1 MPPAVTDLEF
11 VPARDPELE
20 ARIWTA
26 LNPDEP
32 LDPATA
38 RVWWEYEDREGSF
51 KRFSIR
57 TGGASGEEVGFAVSG
72 HFSWADGNERYA
84 RLHADFLPQHRSH
97 FALSAGY
104 EFVEGLAI
112 ESGADH
118 LLAQARE
125 SDDFLI
131 LQLRRR
137 GYVGKRIFRW
147 WELDLAEQRP
157 RLLKLA
163 ERSMQRMGQQGLELL
178 TLADA
183 GPSEEVIKELAD
195 LHWEA
200 AQDIPRDEPHVRQSE
215 ESFRAW
221 LSAPGVYEDRFWLAR
236 LGGRFVGISYL
247 QYRERGHA
255 WTGWTGTARSVRG
268 RGVARAL
275 KLRTLVQA
283 IELGVKRSR
292 TENDAENAPILHLNE
307 EFGYR
312 PIPSLIQFPRPAAV
326 KLEWNYRR
334 AIFRDLGV

>member
-1 MPPAVTDLEF
+1 VPPAVTELEF
-11 VPARDPELE
+11 VPASDPALE
-20 ARIWTA
+20 ARVWTA

-32 LDPATA
+32 LEPATA

-51 KRFSIR
+51 ERFAIR
-57 TGGASGEEVGFAVSG
+57 SGGEEVGFALAG
-72 HFSWADGNERYA
+72 HFSWSEVDERYA
-84 RLHADFLPQHRSH
+84 RLNADFLPEHRSH
-97 FALSAGY
+97 FSLSAGY
-104 EFVEGLAI
+104 EFVEQLAI
-112 ESGADH
+112 DSGAQH

-137 GYVGKRIFRW
+137 GYAGKRIFRW
-147 WELDLAEQRP
+147 WELDLVEKREHLT
-157 RLLKLA
+157 RLA
-163 ERSMQRMGQQGLELL
+163 QHSRQRMQEQGIELV
-178 TLADA
+178 TLASA
-183 GPSEEVIKELAD
+183 GKDDETLHELAD

-200 AQDIPRDEPHVRQSE
+200 SQDIPRDEPRVRPTD

-221 LSAPGVYEDRFWLAR
+221 LTAPGVHDDRFWLAR
-236 LGGRFVGISYL
+236 HDGRFVGISYL
-247 QYRERGHA
+247 EYRDTGHA

-275 KLRTLVQA
+275 KLETLTQAMEFGVTRT
-283 IELGVKRSR
+283 R

-312 PIPSLIQFPRPAAV
+312 PIPGLVQFHRPADV